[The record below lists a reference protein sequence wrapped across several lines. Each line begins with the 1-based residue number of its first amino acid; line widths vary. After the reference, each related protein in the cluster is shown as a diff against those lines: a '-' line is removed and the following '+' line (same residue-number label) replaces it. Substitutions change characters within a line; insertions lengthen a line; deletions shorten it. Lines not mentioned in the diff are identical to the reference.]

1 MAVRKLAV
9 SLEESLA
16 DAVTNAAEK
25 DTDGNV
31 SAWLA
36 EAARERLRLQA
47 ARQALEAFEAEDG
60 PITAEEREWARKQ
73 WPAEG

>member
-9 SLEESLA
+9 SLDESLA
-16 DAVTNAAEK
+16 DAVCQAAEQ

-31 SAWLA
+31 SARLA

-47 ARQALEAFEAEDG
+47 MHHVLEEFEARAG
-60 PITAEEREWARKQ
+60 NLSPEELAQADREW
-73 WPAEG
+73 PPG